1 MTIDTSAEQLR
12 KNYFWNTLGSLMNAA
27 STVLMLMVVTRT
39 MGAAA
44 GGVFSLAYAVAQQLM
59 VIGHFEIRTYQVTDT
74 EEVFSFGVYLAA
86 RIVTTVLMIAGI
98 AIFTLQSQGLSYEG
112 VLYALIASLRLFDVV
127 EDVFHGMFQQHGR
140 LDIAGRAF
148 FYRVLTT
155 VVGFAVGVVLTKNLL
170 IGAAVSFVASLVVMV
185 ALVIPPT
192 KKMAS
197 LKPTFD
203 GKQIAK
209 LLVTTAP
216 LFAGSFLLTYVVGA
230 PRYALG
236 GLSNQELL
244 TFFTALAMP
253 AMVINLLSNFVFK
266 PLLTQMAEYWNNQQ
280 DKQFVGLI
288 LKGFAVVALATA
300 LSMAL
305 AWPLGAPVLGL
316 LYGLDFEPYKL
327 ELLMLLFGGLLNA
340 LTVIL
345 YYAVVTMRKQVAV
358 FVSYAAGAGFAALTG
373 GWFVGNFGI
382 MGACILY
389 DSSLAILALVFGIF
403 CFLGFKDQKKKS
415 AA

>member
-86 RIVTTVLMIAGI
+86 RIITTVLMIAGI

-112 VLYALIASLRLFDVV
+112 LLYALIASLRLFDVV

-148 FYRVLTT
+148 FYRVLAT
-155 VVGFAVGVVLTKNLL
+155 VVGFAVGVLLTKNLL
-170 IGAAVSFVASLVVMV
+170 VGAAVSFVASLVVMV
-185 ALVIPPT
+185 ALVVPPT

-203 GKQIAK
+203 FTQITK

-236 GLSNQELL
+236 GLSNQEL
-244 TFFTALAMP
+244 LAMP

-288 LKGFAVVALATA
+288 LKGFAVVALATVV
-300 LSMAL
+300 SMAL

-373 GWFVGNFGI
+373 GWFVGSFGI
-382 MGACILY
+382 MGACVLY
-389 DSSLAILALVFGIF
+389 DASLAILALVFGIF

>member
-1 MTIDTSAEQLR
+1 M
-12 KNYFWNTLGSLMNAA
+12 
-27 STVLMLMVVTRT
+27 
-39 MGAAA
+39 
-44 GGVFSLAYAVAQQLM
+44 
-59 VIGHFEIRTYQVTDT
+59 
-74 EEVFSFGVYLAA
+74 
-86 RIVTTVLMIAGI
+86 
-98 AIFTLQSQGLSYEG
+98 
-112 VLYALIASLRLFDVV
+112 
-127 EDVFHGMFQQHGR
+127 
-140 LDIAGRAF
+140 
-148 FYRVLTT
+148 
-155 VVGFAVGVVLTKNLL
+155 
-170 IGAAVSFVASLVVMV
+170 
-185 ALVIPPT
+185 
-192 KKMAS
+192 
-197 LKPTFD
+197 
-203 GKQIAK
+203 
-209 LLVTTAP
+209 
-216 LFAGSFLLTYVVGA
+216 FAGSFLLTYVVGA

-288 LKGFAVVALATA
+288 LKGFAVVALATVV
-300 LSMAL
+300 SMAL

-382 MGACILY
+382 MGACVLY
-389 DSSLAILALVFGIF
+389 DISLAILALVFGIF

>member
-1 MTIDTSAEQLR
+1 
-12 KNYFWNTLGSLMNAA
+12 
-27 STVLMLMVVTRT
+27 
-39 MGAAA
+39 
-44 GGVFSLAYAVAQQLM
+44 M

-86 RIVTTVLMIAGI
+86 RIITTGLMIAGI
-98 AIFTLQSQGLSYEG
+98 AIFTLQSQGWSYEG

-148 FYRVLTT
+148 FYRVLAT
-155 VVGFAVGVVLTKNLL
+155 VVGFAVGVLLTKNLL

-203 GKQIAK
+203 FTQITK

-236 GLSNQELL
+236 GLSDQALL

-327 ELLMLLFGGLLNA
+327 ELLILLFGGLLNA

-373 GWFVGNFGI
+373 GWFVGSFGI
-382 MGACILY
+382 MGACMLY
-389 DSSLAILALVFGIF
+389 DASLAILALVFGIF
-403 CFLGFKDQKKKS
+403 CFLGFKGQKKKS

>member
-1 MTIDTSAEQLR
+1 MTIDTSAEQLK

-86 RIVTTVLMIAGI
+86 RIITTGLMIAGI
-98 AIFTLQSQGLSYEG
+98 IIFTLQSQGLSYEG

-148 FYRVLTT
+148 FYRVLAT
-155 VVGFAVGVVLTKNLL
+155 VVGFAVGVLLTKNLL
-170 IGAAVSFVASLVVMV
+170 VGAALSFVASLVVMI

-192 KKMAS
+192 KKMAT

-203 GKQIAK
+203 VKQITK

-236 GLSNQELL
+236 ALSDQALL

-253 AMVINLLSNFVFK
+253 AMVINLLS
-266 PLLTQMAEYWNNQQ
+266 T
-280 DKQFVGLI
+280 
-288 LKGFAVVALATA
+288 VV
-300 LSMAL
+300 SMAL

-327 ELLMLLFGGLLNA
+327 ELLLLLFGGLLNA

-382 MGACILY
+382 MGACVLY
-389 DSSLAILALVFGIF
+389 DASLAILALVFGIF